1 MNCAVREFQ
10 YSWLRESS
18 SDPNP
23 PSCIRRSGAGEAAK
37 VLVVGRRDAEG
48 CRVGKRETEG
58 MGDEDGV
65 VDSEG

>member
-1 MNCAVREFQ
+1 M
-10 YSWLRESS
+10 
-18 SDPNP
+18 
-23 PSCIRRSGAGEAAK
+23 
-37 VLVVGRRDAEG
+37 VGRRDAEG